1 MVLVLAICETCPPG
15 EIDQVIPVL
24 LNIFDTRVSLM
35 NLMKTLVDR
44 EIARTGMLL
53 AVFFSPRCPLI

>member
-24 LNIFDTRVSLM
+24 LNIFDTRASLM
-35 NLMKTLVDR
+35 NLMKILVDR
-44 EIARTGMLL
+44 EIARTG
-53 AVFFSPRCPLI
+53 ACPAFFHLSPVT